1 MLSLAYTAAML
12 GIEGY
17 VVRVEAD
24 SAAGTPGFSII
35 GLPDRALGEARERV
49 RAAIVN
55 SGFAYPAGRLLVNL
69 SPADVRK
76 AGPAFDLAIALA
88 LMGIDEQLEGAALQT
103 FIVLGELA
111 LDGRLQPV
119 SGILPM
125 VLGARSAGFSKLIVP
140 LRNGDEAALVSGI
153 ELYAID
159 SLRSALA
166 VVMGCGAKWRRRTA
180 PPVLEANDEAVH
192 GDLADVRGQLA
203 AKRALEIAA
212 AGGHNL
218 LLVGPPGCGKTML
231 ARRLPSILPPM
242 SLSEALEVTKIYS
255 VAGLLLGRPGV
266 VRARPFRFPH
276 HTISQTAL
284 VGGGAFV
291 KPGEISLA
299 HHGVLFLD
307 ELPEFNRSAIE
318 IMRQPLED
326 GTVTVAR
333 AAGTFTYP
341 ARFQLVA
348 SMNPCPCGYRGTRG
362 AECRCDDAMVAKYVG
377 KLSGPLLDRIDLQI
391 ELARVPFDDMV
402 RYDGG
407 ECSANIRQRVVAA
420 REVQQKRF
428 SATTLTCN
436 AEVPG
441 NAMRRYCPLDEAA
454 MRLLAQA
461 SAKRQFSAR
470 AIDRIARVAR
480 TIADL
485 GDSATIGAEHVAEAI
500 QYRSLERLAYGAGT
514 SNWGI
519 ASPSRNAGSSPGE
532 NCRPAQNAP
541 NSPYRALASSK
552 RIS

>member
-1 MLSLAYTAAML
+1 ML

-24 SAAGTPGFSII
+24 SAAGTPAFAII

-55 SGFAYPAGRLLVNL
+55 SGFAYPPGRLLVNL

-88 LMGIDEQLEGAALQT
+88 LMGIDEQIEATVLRQ
-103 FIVLGELA
+103 FIALGELA
-111 LDGRLQPV
+111 LDGKLQPV

-125 VLGARSAGFSKLIVP
+125 VLGARDAGFTKLIVP
-140 LRNGDEAALVSGI
+140 AANADEAALVTGM
-153 ELYAID
+153 ELYTVD
-159 SLRSALA
+159 SLHAAVCVLA
-166 VVMGCGAKWRRRTA
+166 GNGAKWRRKSA
-180 PPVLEANDEAVH
+180 ALVLDGTDERVH

-231 ARRLPSILPPM
+231 ARRLPSILPAM
-242 SLSEALEVTKIYS
+242 SLQEALEVTKIYS
-255 VAGLLLGRPGV
+255 VAGLLVGRAGIV
-266 VRARPFRFPH
+266 QTRPFRFPH

-284 VGGGAFV
+284 VGGGALV

-307 ELPEFNRSAIE
+307 EFPEFTRSAIE
-318 IMRQPLED
+318 VMRQPIEE
-326 GTVTVAR
+326 GTVTIAR

-348 SMNPCPCGYRGTRG
+348 SMNPCPCGYRGTRS
-362 AECRCDDAMVAKYVG
+362 AECRCDDAMVAKYVS

-391 ELARVPFDDMV
+391 EIARVAFDDMV
-402 RYDGG
+402 RYEGA
-407 ECSANIRQRVVAA
+407 EPSARIRERVVTARERQRH
-420 REVQQKRF
+420 RF
-428 SATTLTCN
+428 HGTGLGCN
-436 AEVPG
+436 AEIPG
-441 NAMRRYCPLDEAA
+441 NAMRRYCALDEPA
-454 MRLLAQA
+454 MRLLAHA

-470 AIDRIARVAR
+470 ALDRIARVAR

-485 GDSATIGAEHVAEAI
+485 AGLEAIRGEHVAEAI
-500 QYRSLERLAYGAGT
+500 QYRSLERLGA
-514 SNWGI
+514 
-519 ASPSRNAGSSPGE
+519 AA
-532 NCRPAQNAP
+532 
-541 NSPYRALASSK
+541 
-552 RIS
+552 

>member
-1 MLSLAYTAAML
+1 MLSLSFSAAML

-24 SAAGTPGFSII
+24 SAPGTPAFTII

-49 RAAIVN
+49 RAAILN

-88 LMGIDEQLEGAALQT
+88 LLGMDEQIERSALRE
-103 FIVLGELA
+103 FIALGELA
-111 LDGRLQPV
+111 LDGKLQPV
-119 SGILPM
+119 GGILPM
-125 VLGARSAGFSKLIVP
+125 VLGARNAGFTRLIVP
-140 LRNGDEAALVSGI
+140 ARNADEAALVGGI
-153 ELYAID
+153 ELYAVD
-159 SLRSALA
+159 SLQSAVAVLA
-166 VVMGCGAKWRRRTA
+166 GHGAKWRRRTFEPTLA
-180 PPVLEANDEAVH
+180 PSDEIVH

-231 ARRLPSILPPM
+231 ARRLPSILPAM
-242 SLSEALEVTKIYS
+242 SVHEALEVTKIYS
-255 VAGLLLGRPGV
+255 VAGLLVGRAGI

-284 VGGGAFV
+284 VGGGALA

-307 ELPEFNRSAIE
+307 ELPEFSRSAIE
-318 IMRQPLED
+318 VMRQPLEE
-326 GTVTVAR
+326 GTVTIAR

-348 SMNPCPCGYRGTRG
+348 SLNPCPCGYRGARG
-362 AECRCDDAMVAKYVG
+362 AECRCDEAMVAKYVS

-391 ELARVPFDDMV
+391 EIARVPFDDMV
-402 RYDGG
+402 RYEGA
-407 ECSANIRQRVVAA
+407 EPSKRIRERVVAA
-420 REVQQKRF
+420 RERQRERF
-428 SATTLTCN
+428 AGTTLGCN
-436 AEVPG
+436 AEIPP
-441 NAMRRYCPLDEAA
+441 NAMRRFCALDDAA
-454 MRLLAQA
+454 MRLLALA

-470 AIDRIARVAR
+470 ALDRIARVAR

-485 GDSATIGAEHVAEAI
+485 AAQPSIVAEHVAEAI
-500 QYRSLERLAYGAGT
+500 QYRSLERLGA
-514 SNWGI
+514 
-519 ASPSRNAGSSPGE
+519 AA
-532 NCRPAQNAP
+532 
-541 NSPYRALASSK
+541 
-552 RIS
+552 